1 MNSKSNLRPFQPG
14 QSGNPKG
21 RAPGSRN
28 KLGEAF
34 IEALY
39 ADFQEHGVET
49 IAKVREEKPDQYLK
63 VVASLMPRDLN
74 INVSPY
80 EDWTDDELVA
90 AIRSLNEQ
98 IIAAREA
105 EEGEMPEP
113 DQVTH

>member
-1 MNSKSNLRPFQPG
+1 MNTKSNLRPFQPG

-39 ADFQEHGVET
+39 ADFREHGAAT

-63 VVASLMPRDLN
+63 VVASLMPKDLN
-74 INVSPY
+74 INVNPFD
-80 EDWTDDELVA
+80 DWTDDELAA
-90 AIRSLNEQ
+90 AIRSLDEQ
-98 IIAAREA
+98 IVAAREA
-105 EEGEMPEP
+105 EQRETPER
-113 DQVTH
+113 DRVTH